1 MLGPN
6 GRQETGLESHVEQV
20 FRHRNLPWRAG
31 TMRSMHTVSSVMTSP
46 VVTVTPET
54 TFKEAVRV
62 LRRKRVSGLPVVDK
76 NGQLVGI
83 VTEADLLN
91 KVEKRDPEAYL
102 LESRRHRLDRAHAAA
117 MDVGSAMT
125 REVVSV
131 RPDFPI
137 ALAARE
143 MHTRGIKRL
152 PVVDEKGKLV
162 GIVSRGD
169 LLTVFLR
176 TDRQVRADVK
186 RVLDEAV
193 AKHGGR
199 GLKARVASGVVELDG
214 SFDERSR
221 CDATVRA
228 VTAVEGVI
236 GVRSQ
241 MTFEIDDTMLVTP
254 LP

>member
-1 MLGPN
+1 MRG
-6 GRQETGLESHVEQV
+6 EA
-20 FRHRNLPWRAG
+20 FRI
-31 TMRSMHTVSSVMTSP
+31 RSMHTVSSVMTSA

-54 TFKEAVRV
+54 TFKDAVRL
-62 LRRKRVSGLPVVDK
+62 LRRKRVSGLPVVDRH
-76 NGQLVGI
+76 GQLVGI

-91 KVEKRDPEAYL
+91 KVERREPESYV
-102 LESRRHRLDRAHAAA
+102 LESKRHRADRAHAAA
-117 MDVGSAMT
+117 IDVGSAMT
-125 REVVSV
+125 RDVVSI

-152 PVVDEKGKLV
+152 PVVDETGRLV

-186 RVLDEAV
+186 KVLDDAV
-193 AKHGGR
+193 ANHGGR
-199 GLKARVASGVVELDG
+199 RLKARVASGVVELEG
-214 SFDERSR
+214 SFEERSR
-221 CDATVRA
+221 CDAVVRA

-241 MTFEIDDTMLVTP
+241 MTFEIDDTVLASP

>member
-1 MLGPN
+1 
-6 GRQETGLESHVEQV
+6 
-20 FRHRNLPWRAG
+20 
-31 TMRSMHTVSSVMTSP
+31 MHTVSSVMTSP

-54 TFKEAVRV
+54 TFKDAVKV
-62 LRRKRVSGLPVVDK
+62 LRRKRVSGLPVVDR

-91 KVEKRDPEAYL
+91 KVERREPESYV
-102 LESRRHRLDRAHAAA
+102 LESKRHRTDRAHAAA
-117 MDVGSAMT
+117 MDVASAMT
-125 REVVSV
+125 RDVVSV

-152 PVVDEKGKLV
+152 PVVDESGKVV

-176 TDRQVRADVK
+176 TDREVRAEVK

-193 AKHGGR
+193 AKHGGQ
-199 GLKARVASGVVELDG
+199 GLKVRVTSGVVELAG
-214 SFDERSR
+214 SFEERSR
-221 CDATVRA
+221 CDALVRT
-228 VTAVEGVI
+228 VTAVDGVI
-236 GVRSQ
+236 GVHSNI
-241 MTFEIDDTMLVTP
+241 TYNIDDTILQMIP
-254 LP
+254 

>member
-1 MLGPN
+1 
-6 GRQETGLESHVEQV
+6 
-20 FRHRNLPWRAG
+20 
-31 TMRSMHTVSSVMTSP
+31 MRGMHSVSSVMTTP

-54 TFKEAVRV
+54 GFKEAVRI
-62 LRRKRVSGLPVVDK
+62 LRRKHVSGLPVVD
-76 NGQLVGI
+76 GQGRLVGI

-91 KVEKRDPEAYL
+91 KVERRDPESYI
-102 LESRRHRLDRAHAAA
+102 LESKRHRTDRIHAAA
-117 MDVGSAMT
+117 MDVAAAMT

-143 MHTRGIKRL
+143 MHTRGFKRL
-152 PVVDEKGKLV
+152 PVVDDTGKLV

-176 TDRQVRADVK
+176 TDRLVKADVK
-186 RVLDEAV
+186 KVLDEAG
-193 AKHGGR
+193 ANQGGHD
-199 GLKARVASGVVELDG
+199 LKARVQSGVIALDG

-221 CDATVRA
+221 CEAMVRA
-228 VTAVEGVI
+228 VTAVDGVV
-236 GVRSQ
+236 GVRSR
-241 MTFEIDDTMLVTP
+241 MTFRIDDTLQAKT

>member
-1 MLGPN
+1 MVLAPLRSSTGPQSLY
-6 GRQETGLESHVEQV
+6 GRV
-20 FRHRNLPWRAG
+20 FRHGNAGSDAG
-31 TMRSMHTVSSVMTSP
+31 TIKFMHTVSAVMTSP

-54 TFKEAVRV
+54 TFKDAVRV
-62 LRRKRVSGLPVVDK
+62 LRRKRVSGLPVVDRY
-76 NGQLVGI
+76 GQLVGI

-91 KVEKRDPEAYL
+91 KVERRDPETYL
-102 LESRRHRLDRAHAAA
+102 MESKRHRTDRAHAAA
-117 MDVGSAMT
+117 VDVASAMT

-152 PVVDEKGKLV
+152 PVVDETGKLV

-176 TDRQVRADVK
+176 TDREVRADVR
-186 RVLDEAV
+186 RVLNEAGG
-193 AKHGGR
+193 AHGGQ
-199 GLKARVASGVVELDG
+199 GLKARVASGVVELSG

-221 CDATVRA
+221 CEALVRT

-236 GVRSQ
+236 GVRST
-241 MTFEIDDTMLVTP
+241 MTYEIDDTVLQTIP
-254 LP
+254 